1 MRHEGECMALPYRE
15 LEFGDQIGRY
25 RLIAELARGGM
36 GIVYLASTHGP
47 AGFSKLLALKQLKPE
62 LTEDPQF
69 RTMFLDEARVAARLS
84 HPNIVQTTDVEQG
97 QGHYFIVMEYLDGRA
112 FSAAV

>member
-1 MRHEGECMALPYRE
+1 MLLSHRE
-15 LEFGDQIGRY
+15 LECGDQIGRY

-47 AGFSKLLALKQLKPE
+47 AGFSKLIALKQLKPE
-62 LTEDPQF
+62 LIEDVQF

-84 HPNIVQTTDVEQG
+84 HPNIVQTTDVEESH
-97 QGHYFIVMEYLDGRA
+97 GHYFIVMEYLDGRS
-112 FSAAV
+112 FSRILKRFAA